1 MILKDVIEHF
11 YNGSDKIISARYEG
25 EEERYLFFNG
35 VQFTKEEEAFY
46 RKVNYPLPIIDT
58 YELIRKNLAPCP
70 SCGAR

>member
-11 YNGSDKIISARYEG
+11 YNGSDEIISARYEG

-46 RKVNYPLPIIDT
+46 RKVNYPLPVIDI
-58 YELIRKNLAPCP
+58 YEIRMTSMLNKCR
-70 SCGAR
+70 C

>member
-11 YNGSDKIISARYEG
+11 YNGSDEIISARYEG

-46 RKVNYPLPIIDT
+46 RKVNYPLPVIDI
-58 YELIRKNLAPCP
+58 YEIQMNSHLNKCRC
-70 SCGAR
+70 